1 MIEVRFDENWKAL
14 INENRLLE
22 ILKVFLLSL
31 FESERGISLYLT
43 DDEEIQ
49 NLNQKF
55 RGKDC
60 PTDILSWPYSEN
72 NSEIDEPKL
81 SDANDVELVGD
92 LVVSAEHVRQQ
103 AAENGWDFE
112 TELIRL
118 LAHGCAHL
126 AGWDHERSAEEARE
140 MLEIEIN
147 LLKEVGLVNIY

>member
-43 DDEEIQ
+43 DDEEIK

-92 LVVSAEHVRQQ
+92 LVVSAERVRQQ

-147 LLKEVGLVNIY
+147 LLKEVGLENIY